1 MEFVCDAPDG
11 KTWFRIE
18 TEGEAIAESDAMSHA
33 VEKHFRQAQ
42 ERAAATYKPL
52 SPVSFEQNIGLA
64 GHIRREMPMFLTLR
78 DGEGTA
84 LVTAMLPASGQR
96 DPSFRPIVVASANR
110 DPYPEHGAAIECL
123 GRHFGLVLERTR
135 CFPYARS

>member
-1 MEFVCDAPDG
+1 MQFVCDAPGG

-18 TEGEAIAESDAMSHA
+18 TDGEAAAESDAMSHA

-52 SPVSFEQNIGLA
+52 SSVSFEQNIGLA
-64 GHIRREMPMFLTLR
+64 GHVRRVMPMFLTLR
-78 DGEGTA
+78 DGEGTPLA
-84 LVTAMLPASGQR
+84 TAMLPGSEQR
-96 DPSFRPIVVASANR
+96 DPSFRPIVVGFANR
-110 DPYPEHGAAIECL
+110 DPYLEHAAAIDCL
-123 GRHFGLVLERTR
+123 GRHFGVSLERTR